1 MSYYLHQIKRK
12 LILLEYG
19 DKPKL
24 LRGLVEINC
33 RKTGTGE
40 SLAGIAEYTCVLTT
54 LMLESLFYCLIEFVR
69 VVLEMTCV
77 SSSDPSRGPSEYD
90 GARLVCTTLR

>member
-40 SLAGIAEYTCVLTT
+40 SLAGIAEYTCVII
-54 LMLESLFYCLIEFVR
+54 LFTFTFENWNKPPLNTISFIIE
-69 VVLEMTCV
+69 
-77 SSSDPSRGPSEYD
+77 
-90 GARLVCTTLR
+90 

>member
-1 MSYYLHQIKRK
+1 MSYYLYQIKRK

-33 RKTGTGE
+33 RETGTGE
-40 SLAGIAEYTCVLTT
+40 SLANLAEYTCVIMLFT
-54 LMLESLFYCLIEFVR
+54 LYI
-69 VVLEMTCV
+69 
-77 SSSDPSRGPSEYD
+77 
-90 GARLVCTTLR
+90 

>member
-1 MSYYLHQIKRK
+1 MNTRVYFALCVLSNDMSYYLYQIKRK

-40 SLAGIAEYTCVLTT
+40 SLAGIAEYTCVIMLFT
-54 LMLESLFYCLIEFVR
+54 LYI
-69 VVLEMTCV
+69 
-77 SSSDPSRGPSEYD
+77 
-90 GARLVCTTLR
+90 